1 MLQIK
6 KEIQRKEQ
14 RIRPRCSP
22 APITKLHYVADIL
35 LNTLQK
41 AVQVQVSSL
50 REITSDVVAYINKNK
65 QIKTKENHYKSSQ
78 V

>member
-6 KEIQRKEQ
+6 KEIKSKEQ

-35 LNTLQK
+35 LNTLQN
-41 AVQVQVSSL
+41 AVQVK
-50 REITSDVVAYINKNK
+50 RYIPSDVVANINTKK
-65 QIKTKENHYKSSQ
+65 QMKTKENPYKSSQ
-78 V
+78 I

>member
-14 RIRPRCSP
+14 RIRPRCKT
-22 APITKLHYVADIL
+22 ITKSHYVADIL

-50 REITSDVVAYINKNK
+50 REITSDVVAYINKKK